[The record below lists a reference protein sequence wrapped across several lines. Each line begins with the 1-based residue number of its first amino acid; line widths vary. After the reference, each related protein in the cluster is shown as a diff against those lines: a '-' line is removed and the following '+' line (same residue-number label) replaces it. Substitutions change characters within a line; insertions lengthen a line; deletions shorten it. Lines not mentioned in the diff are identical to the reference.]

1 MLRIRNKG
9 ILNNISKLISE
20 GVIWRA
26 IFNTGVGIVYVLC
39 GTLIYNAIKTNDMYV
54 KFYLIWFVLLV
65 MMFIHAISNLNKS
78 N

>member
-1 MLRIRNKG
+1 MLRVRNKG

-39 GTLIYNAIKTNDMYV
+39 VTLIYNAIKLMICMLN
-54 KFYLIWFVLLV
+54 
-65 MMFIHAISNLNKS
+65 FI
-78 N
+78 